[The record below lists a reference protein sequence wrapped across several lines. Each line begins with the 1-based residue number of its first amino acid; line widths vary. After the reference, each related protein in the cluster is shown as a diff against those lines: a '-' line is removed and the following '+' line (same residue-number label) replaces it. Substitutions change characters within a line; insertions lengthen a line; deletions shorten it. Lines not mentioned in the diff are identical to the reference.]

1 MEDLVLSI
9 PAQDA
14 AFIETLAS
22 RMGWTMRR
30 RRTSVERFV
39 SSCKNN
45 SQMTDEEIQAEINAY
60 RKGLWKYCSTQTSGF
75 RSWLA
80 SGSHLLQMCC
90 AAKSDIRDRK
100 DLYLLS
106 MAESV
111 PVDYIV
117 SGDRDLTDMKQ
128 HAGIPILKYTELID
142 LLNKNKG

>member
-60 RKGLWKYCSTQTSGF
+60 RKGL
-75 RSWLA
+75 
-80 SGSHLLQMCC
+80 
-90 AAKSDIRDRK
+90 
-100 DLYLLS
+100 
-106 MAESV
+106 
-111 PVDYIV
+111 
-117 SGDRDLTDMKQ
+117 
-128 HAGIPILKYTELID
+128 
-142 LLNKNKG
+142 